1 MAQKASVLFHLS
13 ADDPVAAGKHVVDD
27 ITELGGKGIKTEV
40 VGDRTTVSAELSV
53 VRMPMLFD
61 RLKEIGGVQEK
72 QIPSYPEINTIQL
85 KIEIL
90 PIAQQ
95 PARSRN

>member
-1 MAQKASVLFHLS
+1 MTEKVPVLFHLS

-27 ITELGGKGIKTEV
+27 ITELGGKGIKTEA
-40 VGDRTTVSAELSV
+40 VGDRAFVSAELSV
-53 VRMPMLFD
+53 VRLRMLFD
-61 RLKEIGGVQEK
+61 RLNKIGLVQEK
-72 QIPSYPEINTIQL
+72 QIPSYPEVNSLQL

-90 PIAQQ
+90 PTTQQ